1 MILVCDSIEISRLSN
16 ILPMG
21 DCVGERLELKLK
33 GSVSA
38 AKYIFV
44 MPLRK
49 NGNLGKLKLQGILA
63 LLLLDQACYIFVTV
77 REDAFGEDYLL
88 KFCGITYS
96 EV

>member
-1 MILVCDSIEISRLSN
+1 MDISRLSN

-33 GSVSA
+33 CPVSA
-38 AKYIFV
+38 AKYFFV
-44 MPLRK
+44 LSLRK
-49 NGNLGKLKLQGILA
+49 NSNLGELELQGFLA
-63 LLLLDQACYIFVTV
+63 LLVLDLVCCIVVTE

-88 KFCGITYS
+88 KFCGGTYS